1 MSSQSEA
8 VMNEFANQWF
18 VGLRVAL
25 THGVS
30 NKAFETPLQKF
41 IQAAN
46 TLYEK
51 EDRAQLRLAGHLAY
65 VNDVPLKLTSG
76 LHDHIQKMGP
86 KLDKLGATELT
97 ITKPCTDE
105 STRELF
111 TSLSKAL
118 ALVDK
123 SDAPDF
129 EPPEGFKLLSCSI
142 TEDELPFRERAL
154 HAYIVGVLSVKDL
167 VNNIERERPSRLA
180 TVKRAIQ
187 HIVAITSKDPEFMLG
202 LIRLPRYHGKLFTHL
217 INTAI
222 LVTVV
227 GHRAGLDR
235 SIIADLAFNAAIHN
249 LDLSGERSQNQTLRQ
264 ILRIYR
270 GDINAR
276 KRLCFIHE
284 VYQLP
289 AQALGPQLVRMA
301 SDFELLTTQGD
312 EYGPVLLD
320 EAMRRIKADDRFD
333 PELVEIFWSALGVYP
348 VGSTVALSDGYL
360 AVVMELPDDGRSAQS
375 PIVRLVADAD
385 GVPIGEGIMDL
396 SAANAPFITDVIPS
410 TELNLNITSLFLA

>member
-1 MSSQSEA
+1 MSLES

-18 VGLRVAL
+18 VGLRVSL
-25 THGVS
+25 THGVD
-30 NKAFETPLQKF
+30 NQAFEAPMTKF
-41 IQAAN
+41 MDAAN
-46 TLYEK
+46 TLYEE
-51 EDRAQLRLAGHLAY
+51 EDRAQFRLAGHLVY
-65 VNDVPLKLTSG
+65 INDIPLRLTSG
-76 LHDHIQKMGP
+76 LHDHIQKIGP
-86 KLDKLGATELT
+86 KLDKLNATELT
-97 ITKPCTDE
+97 LTKKCEE
-105 STRELF
+105 SAVRDLF
-111 TSLSKAL
+111 TKMSEAL
-118 ALVDK
+118 NNVDK
-123 SDAPDF
+123 PDAPEF
-129 EPPEGFKLLSCSI
+129 EAPDGFKVLSCSI

-154 HAYIVGVLSVKDL
+154 HAYIVGVLSLKDL
-167 VNNIERERPSRLA
+167 ISNIERERPSRLA

-217 INTAI
+217 INTGI

-227 GHRAGLDR
+227 GHRLGLER
-235 SIIADLAFNAAIHN
+235 SVIADLAFNASIHN

-289 AQALGPQLVRMA
+289 ANALGPQLVRMA
-301 SDFELLTTQGD
+301 SDFELLTTKGD

-333 PELVEIFWSALGVYP
+333 SDLVELFWSALGVYP
-348 VGSTVALSDGYL
+348 VGSTVALSDGCL
-360 AVVMELPDDGRSAQS
+360 AVVVELPDDGRSAHN
-375 PIVRLVADAD
+375 PVVRLIADAD
-385 GVPIGEGIMDL
+385 GTPVAEEVIDL
-396 SAANAPFITDVIPS
+396 DSSNAPFITDVIPS
-410 TELNLNITSLFLA
+410 ADLNLNITSLFLA